1 MKKQDYLNLVSRM
14 KAHDYHY
21 FIENSPVI
29 SDAEYDKLYF
39 HIQQVEEQHPE
50 WIVPDSP
57 TQFAHGEKKN
67 GHVQIRRRTP
77 MLSTEKAQSIASVVK
92 WCNRTIKTGCE
103 DLYTVEWKYDG
114 VSCSLVYI
122 DGILTE
128 ASYGKGI
135 EGNDCLATAKL
146 AQGVPARIAPLSHRI
161 EIRGEMVVSFANF
174 EQIEGY
180 KNCRSAAQGI
190 LADTNT
196 ALAHLLEFH
205 PYEVNGIETPSMSID
220 HAPNN
225 SDLLSNLTGFS
236 FSGGVLAIVD
246 KDGLASLIEKMTEQ
260 RSSLAFPTDGLV
272 IKVYDVSKWES
283 LGATAHHNHYA
294 IAYKFPP
301 SYTEETVCT
310 GITYTVG
317 DTGRVTYIAH
327 FAPVV
332 LNGCDYT
339 HASVGTE
346 KSLHKKGIAVGARM
360 IVGLSNDVTVQVLS
374 VISGG
379 TEETP
384 LSSPF
389 SEGTARYSES
399 VKSQISG
406 DSFVTLLPLINEAL
420 HEEKKEDAQ
429 ETTDTPRTSG
439 LSGFFFGALS
449 LVAVFFLAAAGL
461 SIAAFG
467 FPLLCGI
474 LLKE

>member
-1 MKKQDYLNLVSRM
+1 MKKQDYLNLVSQV

-21 FIENSPVI
+21 FIENSPLI

-39 HIQQVEEQHPE
+39 NIQQVEEQHPE

-67 GHVQIRRRTP
+67 GHMQIRRRTP

-92 WCNRTIKTGCE
+92 WCNRTIKAGCE

-135 EGNDCLATAKL
+135 DGNDCMATAKL
-146 AQGVPARIAPLSHRI
+146 AQGVPGQIETLSHRV
-161 EIRGEMVVSFANF
+161 EIRGEMVVPFKEF
-174 EQIEGY
+174 DRLKDY

-190 LADTNT
+190 LSDNNT
-196 ALAHLLEFH
+196 KLAHALWFL
-205 PYEVNGIETPSMSID
+205 PYEVIGVETTDMCNGRTV
-220 HAPNN
+220 
-225 SDLLSNLTGFS
+225 SNADIIGNLPGIFS
-236 FSGGVLAIVD
+236 CHCEVHVVE

-301 SYTEETVCT
+301 SYTAETVCT

-327 FAPVV
+327 FSPVV

-346 KSLHKKGIAVGARM
+346 KSLQKKGIAVGARL

-374 VISGG
+374 VLSGG

-384 LSSPF
+384 LSSP
-389 SEGTARYSES
+389 SSVETTRYSES
-399 VKSQISG
+399 AKSKISG
-406 DSFVTLLPLINEAL
+406 DSFGTILPLINDAL
-420 HEEKKEDAQ
+420 HKKQEDEVQA
-429 ETTDTPRTSG
+429 TTDTPRTPG
-439 LSGFFFGALS
+439 FSGFFFGALS
-449 LVAVFFLAAAGL
+449 IVAVFFLAAAGL

-467 FPLLCGI
+467 LPLLCGI
-474 LLKE
+474 KLKE